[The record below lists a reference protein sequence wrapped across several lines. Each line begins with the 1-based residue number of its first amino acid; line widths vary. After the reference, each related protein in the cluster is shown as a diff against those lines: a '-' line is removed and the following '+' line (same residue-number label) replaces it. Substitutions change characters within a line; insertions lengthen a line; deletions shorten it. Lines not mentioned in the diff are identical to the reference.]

1 MIKKIVKSFE
11 HVPPSLIRKKLKGVL
26 WEGTPDSGLLALTFD
41 DGPDPEITP
50 LVLDTLDEIGARGT
64 FFMVGERVQE
74 YPAVARLVHERGHVI
89 GNHSMTHCSMFLMPR
104 DEVARE
110 IDSTQKAL
118 SNTVGTEPELF
129 RPPYGM
135 FDFTTADAVRRR
147 KLSMVLW
154 TVLSGD
160 YSDDPPEYIVK
171 TVEPFIRPGAIMVFH
186 DTVSGGGYELPGI
199 IRQIGARASDRDIGF
214 GSVDQLTIH
223 SDVDDERAD

>member
-1 MIKKIVKSFE
+1 MIKKILKSLE

-26 WEGTPDSGLLALTFD
+26 WEGTPDSGLIALTFD

-50 LVLDTLDEIGARGT
+50 LVLDTLDEAGARGT
-64 FFMVGERVQE
+64 FFMVGEQVKKH
-74 YPAVARLVHERGHVI
+74 PAVARLVHERGHCI

-104 DEVARE
+104 DGVGRE
-110 IDSTQKAL
+110 IDSAQKAL
-118 SNTVGTEPELF
+118 GDAAGTEPEFF

-147 KLSMVLW
+147 GLSMVLW

-160 YSDDPPEYIVK
+160 YSDDLPENIVK

-186 DTVSGGGYELPGI
+186 DTESGGGKELPGI
-199 IRQIGARASDRDIGF
+199 IRQIGARAGDCGIGF
-214 GSVDQLTIH
+214 GGVDQL
-223 SDVDDERAD
+223 SRNDDVDDEPAD